1 LNRGFGQKPARSR
14 SLSVLINLL
23 LVLCLS
29 SLGFLGSAAIA
40 GNKLLADGVF
50 PQGTVIDGLALGG
63 LSLEQGREAVLKKRE
78 IDLENTLIQL
88 NYAGNL
94 LLLTAQ
100 DMGLSFDVDE
110 VLNDAHYSPP
120 VGKASPFLGFQAL
133 FSPKAPLQRQ
143 TTPKYDKAVI
153 LRSLHKILLPY
164 DLEPIDAS
172 ALYHKEFEKFTY
184 MPDGSSRYANL
195 DKTADLIIQRLQT
208 GDDAMVLVPYDIVS
222 AEISTKELRKN
233 TVLIS
238 EYGTEVGSNA
248 ERNTNIRK
256 ACELLDG
263 SMVAA
268 GATLSLNDI
277 LGERTEEKGFRSAPV
292 LMDGNTVDDIGGGI
306 CQVAGTIY
314 NAALLANMEV
324 VERVRHTY
332 PAQYLPVGLDAT
344 LNWSD
349 KDLKL
354 KNNSNYALYLS
365 VKYDQASGR
374 LTVKL
379 YGQPL
384 ESGLRIE
391 VVPEIIKEIQPR
403 GRNIEYTPALAS
415 GVEKL
420 LESEQL
426 GYEVK
431 VYRNFYFDGEL
442 IKHELLSHDSYAGRP
457 ATVQVG
463 APIGSKP

>member
-1 LNRGFGQKPARSR
+1 MNRDSGPKRARPR

-23 LVLCLS
+23 LVFCVS
-29 SLGFLGSAAIA
+29 VLGFLGSAAIA
-40 GNKLLADGVF
+40 GHQLLTEEVF
-50 PQGTVIDGLALGG
+50 PQGTVIDGLTLGG
-63 LSLEQGREAVLKKRE
+63 LSLEQGREAILEKRG
-78 IDLENTLIQL
+78 IDLENTLLQL
-88 NYAGNL
+88 NYAGNV

-100 DMGLSFDVDE
+100 EMGLSFDVDE
-110 VLNDAHYSPP
+110 VLNDAHYPAPP
-120 VGKASPFLGFQAL
+120 QNASPLLGFQAL
-133 FSPKAPLQRQ
+133 FSPKEPLQRQ
-143 TTPKYDKAVI
+143 TAPKYDKAVI
-153 LRSLHKILLPY
+153 LRSLRNILLPY
-164 DLEPIDAS
+164 DLEPINAS
-172 ALYHKEFEKFTY
+172 AIFHKELEKFTY
-184 MPDGSSRYANL
+184 MPDCSSRYANL
-195 DKTADLIIQRLQT
+195 DKTADLVIQRLQT
-208 GDDAMVLVPYDIVS
+208 GDDSVVLVPYDIVS
-222 AEISTKELRKN
+222 AEVSTKELRKN
-233 TVLIS
+233 TALIS
-238 EYGTEVGSNA
+238 QYSTEVGSNA

-263 SMVAA
+263 SAVAP
-268 GATLSLNDI
+268 GATLSLNGI

-344 LNWSD
+344 LNWDD

-354 KNNSNYALYLS
+354 KNNSNHSLYLS
-365 VKYDQASGR
+365 VKFDQASDQ
-374 LTVKL
+374 LTVKV

-391 VVPEIIKEIQPR
+391 LVPEVVKEVQPR
-403 GRNIEYTPALAS
+403 GRSIEYTTALAP
-415 GVEKL
+415 GIEKL
-420 LESEQL
+420 LASAQL

-442 IKHELLSHDSYAGRP
+442 IKHELLSHDSYAARP

-463 APIGSKP
+463 ASAGSKP